1 MYVWAVML
9 RQEQHFSR
17 NWEGKSRKKNK
28 SEFIK
33 ILWLVKCIKERK
45 GTSEKNCHVV
55 FVGGCD
61 GSGCRVSQVCSSNPF
76 ISLPVSLGIH
86 TNPNWRRNRTH
97 YITNEWWWWLLW
109 RRRYES
115 KNVFLL
121 TCKNN
126 VHPVYIN
133 ILKLLHFSRKV
144 SSYMAS

>member
-1 MYVWAVML
+1 MYELLCSDKSNILVVT
-9 RQEQHFSR
+9 
-17 NWEGKSRKKNK
+17 GK
-28 SEFIK
+28 
-33 ILWLVKCIKERK
+33 VKAERK
-45 GTSEKNCHVV
+45 TREWVHQNSVTSEVYKREKRDIRKNCHVV

-109 RRRYES
+109 WRRYES

-133 ILKLLHFSRKV
+133 ILKLLNFSRKV